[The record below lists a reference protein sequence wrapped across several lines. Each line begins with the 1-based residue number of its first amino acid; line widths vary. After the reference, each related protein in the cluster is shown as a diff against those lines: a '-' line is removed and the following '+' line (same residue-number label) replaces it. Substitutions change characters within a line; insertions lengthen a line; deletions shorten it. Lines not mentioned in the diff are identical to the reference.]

1 MKTIIIPEATY
12 DIPNWIYWFYD
23 HTTISIILVIVGF
36 VFISFL
42 LQYLVRRRCWG

>member
-1 MKTIIIPEATY
+1 MRTIIIPEK
-12 DIPNWIYWFYD
+12 ILNVPNWVYWFYD
-23 HTTISIILVIVGF
+23 NQTISIILVIVGF